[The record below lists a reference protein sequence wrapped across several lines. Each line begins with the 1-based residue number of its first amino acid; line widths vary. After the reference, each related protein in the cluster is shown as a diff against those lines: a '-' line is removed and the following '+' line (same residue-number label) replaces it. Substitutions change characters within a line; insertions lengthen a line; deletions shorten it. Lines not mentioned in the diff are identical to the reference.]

1 MQETL
6 SRGYRSFGG
15 LKEEA
20 AGGRWLKVT
29 MVDIFRDH
37 LRKQGRSVVE
47 LPVETVEDFSLYQA
61 PIE

>member
-1 MQETL
+1 
-6 SRGYRSFGG
+6 
-15 LKEEA
+15 
-20 AGGRWLKVT
+20 